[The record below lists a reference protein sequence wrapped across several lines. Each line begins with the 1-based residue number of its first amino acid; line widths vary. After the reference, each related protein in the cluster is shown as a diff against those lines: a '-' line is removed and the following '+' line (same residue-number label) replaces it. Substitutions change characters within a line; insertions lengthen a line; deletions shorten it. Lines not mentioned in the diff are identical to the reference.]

1 MVNAARDDD
10 VRGGRSDAAASQVDA
25 VDVAVVT
32 VGDDDGPGAPIERL
46 SRVRRLTKSV
56 GRVDHYSGGPRFRWS
71 EIRARAVT
79 VITYW
84 AILDIVAIA
93 IIWGLIWAVVG
104 PSIAD
109 GRLIVENDTR
119 VFYYPIFAALGDAWR
134 TGRLPLWSPDLL
146 TGYPLFADGEA
157 GVLYPV
163 HLLSLLLLPVDDAF
177 AWQRP
182 IRLLQGGTFTY
193 AFVRS
198 VGVGR
203 AGSIVGGLAFG
214 LGGFAVAQAHHVNI
228 ATGATW
234 LPLALCFGELAV
246 RRSGRARWGY
256 ALVGAVPFGLQ
267 GLIVH
272 VQVLILSALTFV
284 TYVTYRVIVGPVGD
298 GTSSQKRF
306 SPGLEQIMK
315 RWERLALRIALLP
328 VRGVR
333 EVIVR
338 AAICCGI
345 VAIVGGIGASLAAVQ
360 LVPLF
365 ELGTYSFRGS
375 GVDYSFATEYQLPVS
390 HFLSFLLPDAFMTA
404 TWPEEVRRY
413 WGLWSRWEV
422 FGYVGLETLCLAPFG
437 LVFGRSRVRWYFG
450 ALTVVALALS
460 VGEYSPFDAHRA
472 MSQLPGFSALRAPG
486 RFVFLSTLGF
496 AVLAGL
502 GVDALTREWKF
513 DRERE
518 MDRGWAA
525 TSRRIGFT
533 AILGTAQA
541 VAVGGPTA
549 LAFFETYATNHKEEV
564 MVFLQ
569 RQFVVM
575 RGFDTRLNLEQLYQ
589 FALASLDLAQP
600 EVARQVGLL
609 VAVVLVLTMWDRL
622 RAGGI
627 VWQAALVALLALD
640 LGAIARTF
648 HPTQSISQLRDPGA
662 VGRFLAT
669 QPGMSAANGAIFRVF
684 TQKGT
689 RDEPNRL
696 LLAGVSQANG
706 YSSLEPDRHTRYVAA
721 AWFAPNRLLDLM
733 GVRFF
738 VTPASFR
745 PLPSF
750 NLTSF
755 DNDRP
760 LFSSTSSNGGAKQVV
775 NLSATSGDSIR
786 VISTMRWGTGVA
798 QGQPVARLTVVS
810 AAGARRE
817 LTMQAGIHTAEW
829 DWERPELAGKVSH
842 QMPPEAQIARTWREL
857 DVRSR
862 PPGQT
867 FAAHMYYA
875 EFPLGAVTPLDR
887 IEVTFL
893 HPTAQL
899 EIFGIAVFN
908 DTTKDLEQADI
919 SRNARFKKV
928 FADTDAVLYENP
940 TALPRAFLVP
950 TVVTMDAAEES
961 LQRMARGDWSP
972 ERMAILEVEPVD
984 VDAGF
989 GSAAASLAKRLG
1001 PPAPPSEPVVP
1012 ITYDQSTRRSVA
1024 KPGTVTLTTLAPE
1037 TVILDVDAKETA
1049 FLVLTDLYYP
1059 GWQATVDGAPTTV
1072 FRADYLFRGVE
1083 VPAGKHRVE
1092 FAYRSRSFRLGLA
1105 ITIVGATALIVGLV
1119 LVGVAAV
1126 VGFRARRRRSPKDES
1141 GRVSEYAPSGSGL
1154 DSLQDESGTTD
1165 RVGA

>member
-1 MVNAARDDD
+1 MGGAPREDEPRDGTTDGAAPR
-10 VRGGRSDAAASQVDA
+10 VAA
-25 VDVAVVT
+25 VDVSVVA
-32 VGDDDGPGAPIERL
+32 VGDDDEGAAPVDR
-46 SRVRRLTKSV
+46 SVRARRLTNPFA
-56 GRVDHYSGGPRFRWS
+56 GTAGFPETTRMRWS
-71 EIRARAVT
+71 DIRSRLVPVVTHWAVRDL
-79 VITYW
+79 VALGVLWGIIW
-84 AILDIVAIA
+84 AI
-93 IIWGLIWAVVG
+93 VG
-104 PSIAD
+104 PSIES

-157 GVLYPV
+157 GVLYPI

-198 VGVGR
+198 LGVGR
-203 AGSIVGGLAFG
+203 GGSIVGGLAFG

-256 ALVGAVPFGLQ
+256 ALVAAVPFGLQ

-272 VQVLILSALTFV
+272 VQVLILSAITFV
-284 TYVTYRVIVGPVGD
+284 TYVAYRVVVGPVGD
-298 GTSSQKRF
+298 AGAPSGAVLSRLGRF
-306 SPGLEQIMK
+306 LG
-315 RWERLALRIALLP
+315 RWERLAVQIALFP

-333 EVIVR
+333 EVVLR
-338 AAICCGI
+338 GAIGIGI
-345 VAIVGGIGASLAAVQ
+345 VGVAGGIGASLAAVQ

-375 GVDYSFATEYQLPVS
+375 GVDYSFATEYELPVS

-422 FGYVGLETLCLAPFG
+422 FGYVGLATLCLAPFG
-437 LVFGRSRVRWYFG
+437 VVFGRSRTRWYFIT
-450 ALTVVALALS
+450 LTLVALALS
-460 VGEYSPFDAHRA
+460 VGEYSPLDAHRA

-486 RFVFLSTLGF
+486 RFVFLSTLGL
-496 AVLAGL
+496 AVLAAL
-502 GVDALTREWKF
+502 GVDAIDREWRF
-513 DRERE
+513 DRSRDA
-518 MDRGWAA
+518 DRGWAA
-525 TSRRIGFT
+525 TSRRLGFT
-533 AILGTAQA
+533 VILGLAQVVA
-541 VAVGGPTA
+541 VAGPAA
-549 LAFFETYATNHKEEV
+549 LAFFETYATNHKDEA

-575 RGFDTRLNLEQLYQ
+575 RGFDTRLNIEQLYQ

-609 VAVVLVLTMWDRL
+609 VAVVLVLTLWDRL
-622 RAGGI
+622 RAGGV
-627 VWQAALVALLALD
+627 VWQIAVVALLSLD
-640 LGAIARTF
+640 LGVIARTF
-648 HPTQSISQLRDPGA
+648 HPTQTMAQLRDPGA
-662 VGRFLAT
+662 VGRFLAN
-669 QPGMSAANGAIFRVF
+669 QPGMNAANGAAFRVF

-706 YSSLEPDRHTRYVAA
+706 YSSLEPDRHTRFVAA

-745 PLPSF
+745 ALPSF

-760 LFSSTSSNGGAKQVV
+760 LFSSTASNGGAKQVV

-786 VISTMRWGTGVA
+786 VVSTMRWATGVA

-842 QMPPEAQIARTWREL
+842 QMPPEAQVARTWREL

-887 IEVTFL
+887 LEVTFL

-919 SRNARFKKV
+919 ARNARFKKV
-928 FADTDAVLYENP
+928 YADSDAVLYENP
-940 TALPRAFLVP
+940 SALPRAFLVP
-950 TVVTMDAAEES
+950 TVVTMAAAEES

-972 ERMAILEVEPVD
+972 ERMAILEVDPAD
-984 VDAGF
+984 VDAGL

-1001 PPAPPSEPVVP
+1001 PPAPPSDPVAP
-1012 ITYDQSTRRSVA
+1012 ITFDLATRRATSR
-1024 KPGTVTLTTLAPE
+1024 PGTVTLTSLAPE
-1037 TVILDVDAKETA
+1037 TVTLDVDAKETA

-1059 GWQATVDGAPTTV
+1059 GWRATVDGVATTV

-1083 VPAGKHRVE
+1083 VPLGKHRVE
-1092 FAYRSRSFRLGLA
+1092 FTYRSRSFQLGLA
-1105 ITIVGATALIVGLV
+1105 ITIFGATALVVGLV
-1119 LVGVAAV
+1119 LVGAFTVIRV
-1126 VGFRARRRRSPKDES
+1126 RGGRRRSPS
-1141 GRVSEYAPSGSGL
+1141 GASDQDSGS
-1154 DSLQDESGTTD
+1154 SGADLLPVEVRVTD
-1165 RVGA
+1165 AAVERIGD

>member
-1 MVNAARDDD
+1 MGGGPKSSGARVDSTES
-10 VRGGRSDAAASQVDA
+10 GSPLVDA
-25 VDVAVVT
+25 VEVPVIAV
-32 VGDDDGPGAPIERL
+32 GSDDSITEPADSPSRRKGLWNTHPGAPKSL
-46 SRVRRLTKSV
+46 GRVRVRWPDIWTALLSIARHWLVRDVTAV
-56 GRVDHYSGGPRFRWS
+56 GV
-71 EIRARAVT
+71 
-79 VITYW
+79 
-84 AILDIVAIA
+84 
-93 IIWGLIWAVVG
+93 IWGIVWAVVG
-104 PSIAD
+104 PSVES

-119 VFYYPIFAALGDAWR
+119 VFYYPIFVALGEAWR

-157 GVLYPV
+157 GVLYPI

-193 AFVRS
+193 AFVRAI
-198 VGVGR
+198 GVGR
-203 AGSIVGGLAFG
+203 IGGIVGGLAFG

-228 ATGATW
+228 STGATW
-234 LPLALCFGELAV
+234 LPLALCFAELAI

-256 ALVGAVPFGLQ
+256 ALVAAVPFGLQ

-272 VQVLILSALTFV
+272 VQVLILSAITFV
-284 TYVTYRVIVGPVGD
+284 TYVVYRVIVGPVGE
-298 GTSSQKRF
+298 SSDAF
-306 SPGLEQIMK
+306 DANPTGLA
-315 RWERLALRIALLP
+315 RYLGAWERVVVQVALIPVQGIREAI
-328 VRGVR
+328 VRG
-333 EVIVR
+333 
-338 AAICCGI
+338 AIAIGI
-345 VAIVGGIGASLAAVQ
+345 IGVAGGIGASIAAVQ

-390 HFLSFLLPDAFMTA
+390 HFLSFILPDAFMTA
-404 TWPEEVRRY
+404 TWPEDARRY

-422 FGYVGLETLCLAPFG
+422 FGYVGLATLCLVPFG
-437 LVFGRSRVRWYFG
+437 LIFGRSRTRWYFG
-450 ALTVVALALS
+450 IVAIVALALA

-486 RFVFLSTLGF
+486 RFVFISTLGF
-496 AVLAGL
+496 AVLAAL
-502 GVDALTREWKF
+502 GVDALSREWRF
-513 DRERE
+513 DRARDS
-518 MDRGWAA
+518 DRGWLV
-525 TSRRIGFT
+525 TSRRLGFT
-533 AILGTAQA
+533 VILALAQVTA
-541 VAVGGPTA
+541 VIGPAA
-549 LAFFETYATNHKEEV
+549 LAFFETYATNHKDEV

-575 RGFDTRLNLEQLYQ
+575 RGFDTRLNIEQLYQ

-600 EVARQVGLL
+600 EVARQVALL
-609 VAVVLVLTMWDRL
+609 VAVVIVLTLWDRL
-622 RAGGI
+622 RAGGFI
-627 VWQAALVALLALD
+627 WQCALVALLAVD

-648 HPTQSISQLRDPGA
+648 HPTQTLSELRNPGA
-662 VGRFLAT
+662 VGRFLAS
-669 QPGMSAANGAIFRVF
+669 QPGMSATNGAAFRVF

-696 LLAGVSQANG
+696 LLAGISQANG

-733 GVRFF
+733 GVRYF

-745 PLPSF
+745 ALPSF

-760 LFSSTSSNGGAKQVV
+760 LFSSTASNGGAKQVV
-775 NLSATSGDSIR
+775 SLSAISGDSIR
-786 VISTMRWGTGVA
+786 VVSTMRWATGVG
-798 QGQPVARLTVVS
+798 QGQPVARMTVVS
-810 AAGARRE
+810 AAGVRRD

-829 DWERPELAGKVSH
+829 DWERPELAGKVAH
-842 QMPPEAQIARTWREL
+842 QMPPETQIARTWREL

-887 IEVTFL
+887 LEVTFV

-919 SRNARFKKV
+919 ARNARFKKV
-928 FADTDAVLYENP
+928 YADADAVLYENP

-950 TVVTMDAAEES
+950 TVVTMDAAEET

-972 ERMAILEVEPVD
+972 ERMAIVEVDPAEI
-984 VDAGF
+984 DAGV

-1001 PPAPPSEPVVP
+1001 PPAPPTDAVVP
-1012 ITYDQSTRRSVA
+1012 ITYDLGNRRSTA
-1024 KPGTVTLTTLAPE
+1024 KPGTVTLTALAPE
-1037 TVILDVDAKETA
+1037 SIVLDVEAKETA
-1049 FLVLTDLYYP
+1049 FLVLADLYYP
-1059 GWQATVDGAPTTV
+1059 GWQATVDGVPTTV
-1072 FRADYLFRGVE
+1072 FRANYLFRGLE
-1083 VPAGKHRVE
+1083 VPVGKHRVE

-1105 ITIVGATALIVGLV
+1105 ITIAGATALTGGLA
-1119 LVGVAAV
+1119 LVATTAGL
-1126 VGFRARRRRSPKDES
+1126 ARRKRRRDTRANDLGDRSVDPNHEL
-1141 GRVSEYAPSGSGL
+1141 VYAEPAI
-1154 DSLQDESGTTD
+1154 GTQPVRD
-1165 RVGA
+1165 DG

>member
-1 MVNAARDDD
+1 MEGEARGKQDRGATSDS
-10 VRGGRSDAAASQVDA
+10 VRSRVDA
-25 VDVAVVT
+25 VEVSVVT
-32 VGDDDGPGAPIERL
+32 VGDGEGDGEPA
-46 SRVRRLTKSV
+46 
-56 GRVDHYSGGPRFRWS
+56 GRSDRFR
-71 EIRARAVT
+71 RAGHRFARTNRFGVGFSISWADVWARLVAVLT
-79 VITYW
+79 NWVVCEVA
-84 AILDIVAIA
+84 AIGVVWG
-93 IIWGLIWAVVG
+93 IIWGVVAPAFEG
-104 PSIAD
+104 

-119 VFYYPIFAALGDAWR
+119 VFYYPIFTVLGEAWR

-157 GVLYPV
+157 GVLYPI
-163 HLLSLLLLPVDDAF
+163 HILSLLLLPVDDAF

-198 VGVGR
+198 IGSGR
-203 AGSIVGGLAFG
+203 AGAIIGGLAFG

-256 ALVGAVPFGLQ
+256 ALVAAVPFGLQ

-272 VQVLILSALTFV
+272 VQVLILSAIAFV
-284 TYVTYRVIVGPVGD
+284 TYVTYRVVVGPVGD
-298 GTSSQKRF
+298 GSATTPHEGRR
-306 SPGLEQIMK
+306 GVERYLVG
-315 RWERLALRIALLP
+315 WERIAVRVAFLP
-328 VRGVR
+328 VQGVR
-333 EVIVR
+333 EVFTR
-338 AAICCGI
+338 AAVGAGV
-345 VAIVGGIGASLAAVQ
+345 VATAGGIGASLAAVQ

-390 HFLSFLLPDAFMTA
+390 HFLTFLLPDAFMTA
-404 TWPEEVRRY
+404 SWPEEVRRY

-422 FGYVGLETLCLAPFG
+422 FGYVGLATLCLAPFG
-437 LVFGRSRVRWYFG
+437 LAFGRSRTRWYFG
-450 ALTVVALALS
+450 TMTVVALALS
-460 VGEYSPFDAHRA
+460 VGEHSPFDAHRS

-486 RFVFLSTLGF
+486 RFVFLSTLGL
-496 AVLAGL
+496 AVLAAL
-502 GVDALTREWKF
+502 GADALRREWAF
-513 DRERE
+513 DQARDA
-518 MDRGWAA
+518 DRGWIA
-525 TSRRIGFT
+525 TSRRLGF
-533 AILGTAQA
+533 ALLLGLAQVVA
-541 VAVGGPTA
+541 VAGPAT
-549 LAFFETYATNHKEEV
+549 LAYIGAYATHHKDEAIA
-564 MVFLQ
+564 FLQ
-569 RQFVVM
+569 RHFVVM
-575 RGFDTRLNLEQLYQ
+575 RGFDTRLNVEQLYQ

-600 EVARQVGLL
+600 EVARQVGIL
-609 VAVVLVLTMWDRL
+609 VAVVVVLTLWDRL
-622 RAGGI
+622 RAGGF
-627 VWQAALVALLALD
+627 VWQAALVALLAVD

-648 HPTQSISQLRDPGA
+648 HPTQSIAQIRDPGA
-662 VGRFLAT
+662 VGRFLSA
-669 QPGMSAANGAIFRVF
+669 QPGMAAADGAAYRVF

-706 YSSLEPDRHTRYVAA
+706 YSSLEPDRHTRFVAA

-738 VTPASFR
+738 VTTASFR

-760 LFSSTSSNGGAKQVV
+760 LFSSTASNGGARQVV
-775 NLSATSGDSIR
+775 NLANTSGDSIR
-786 VISTMRWGTGVA
+786 VVSTMRWATGVA

-842 QMPPEAQIARTWREL
+842 QMPPEAQVARTWREL

-875 EFPLGAVTPLDR
+875 EFALGAVTPLDR
-887 IEVTFL
+887 IEVSFL

-928 FADTDAVLYENP
+928 YADSEAILYENP

-972 ERMAILEVEPVD
+972 ERMAILEVDPVD
-984 VDAGF
+984 VDAGI

-1001 PPAPPSEPVVP
+1001 PPTAPSEPAVP
-1012 ITYDQSTRRSVA
+1012 ITYDLAARRSA
-1024 KPGTVTLTTLAPE
+1024 SKSGTVTLTQLAPE
-1037 TVILDVDAKETA
+1037 SVVLDVDAKAPA

-1059 GWQATVDGAPTTV
+1059 GWQATIGGEPTTV
-1072 FRADYLFRGVE
+1072 YRANYLFRGVE
-1083 VPAGKHRVE
+1083 VPFGRNRVE
-1092 FAYRSRSFRLGLA
+1092 FTYRSRSFRLGLA
-1105 ITIVGATALIVGLV
+1105 ITIAGAMALGGGLV
-1119 LVGVAAV
+1119 TVGVATILDLR
-1126 VGFRARRRRSPKDES
+1126 GARRRNRGAENGPEVLDAGEN
-1141 GRVSEYAPSGSGL
+1141 GGVGETAP
-1154 DSLQDESGTTD
+1154 DPD
-1165 RVGA
+1165 RASA